1 MTVNNF
7 RKSSSEDEVI
17 SLSKAL
23 IKSWKK
29 LLPGETTNAS
39 ELFLNFIIYFIA
51 ISIFLLSCM
60 YFHLISISINFMQL
74 AKFCKVLTI

>member
-29 LLPGETTNAS
+29 LLPGETTNTS
-39 ELFLNFIIYFIA
+39 EVFFFFVYLRTLFIIHVYA
-51 ISIFLLSCM
+51 RASD
-60 YFHLISISINFMQL
+60 
-74 AKFCKVLTI
+74 